1 MEDKI
6 FNDNKTIKSSEI
18 GQHEYCSVAWYLR
31 RCGYKPSSKALDKG
45 LKAHADLGNKI
56 TSALGYE
63 KTSRSALYLGLGLLA
78 VVIILLGWFFL

>member
-1 MEDKI
+1 MDFDKSE
-6 FNDNKTIKSSEI
+6 TIKSSEI
-18 GQHEYCSVAWYLR
+18 EQHEYCSVAWYLW
-31 RCGYKPSSKALDKG
+31 RCGYKPNSKDLDKG
-45 LKAHADLGNKI
+45 LRAHADLGNKI

>member
-1 MEDKI
+1 MKFDKTT
-6 FNDNKTIKSSEI
+6 TIKSSEI
-18 GQHEYCSVAWYLR
+18 GQHEYCSVGWYLR
-31 RCGYKPSSKALDKG
+31 RCGYKPSSKALDEG

-63 KTSRSALYLGLGLLA
+63 KISRKTFYLGLGLLA